1 MKLWGVVKNE
11 LADVAEKFADRRRTR
26 MATDEDVLE
35 FDEEAYIQ
43 RENANVVLTKDG
55 WIKRVGRLTSIETTR
70 VREGDEVI
78 AVVPGSTL
86 DHVVFFAD
94 DGTAYTM
101 RINEVPASHGYG
113 EPIAKYFKLADQ
125 VRVVGAVTTDERFVP
140 LQQKGARGDPP
151 GPYLLVATAH
161 GLVLRAPLA
170 PFRITSTKNGRR
182 YVRLA
187 EGDKVVLATVP
198 QDEDSMF
205 LASRDGHVVHFPLK
219 EVNVLSGVGKGVI
232 GIKLGKDD
240 ICLGGALNGSRFD
253 ALVVETTGG
262 IRKEIRRGAYPA
274 THRGGKG
281 YEIVKRADLQRVIPP
296 PIELVDWEQVE
307 GGKTVERNGHG
318 SKNGDGAGPFQ

>member
-1 MKLWGVVKNE
+1 
-11 LADVAEKFADRRRTR
+11 

-55 WIKRVGRLTSIETTR
+55 WIKRVGRLTNLETTR

-78 AVVPGSTL
+78 AVVPASTL
-86 DHVVFFAD
+86 DHVAFFAA

-101 RINEVPASHGYG
+101 RVNEVPASHGYG
-113 EPIAKYFKLADQ
+113 EPIAKFFKLADQ
-125 VRVVGAVTTDERFVP
+125 VRIVNVVTTDERFIP
-140 LQQKGARGDPP
+140 MQEKGAKGDPP

-161 GLVLRAPLA
+161 GLVLRTPLV
-170 PFRITSTKNGRR
+170 PFRTASTKNGRR

-187 EGDKVVLATVP
+187 DGDRVVLATVP
-198 QDEDSMF
+198 RDEESMF
-205 LASRDGHVVHFPLK
+205 LASRDGHVVHFALS

-232 GIKLGKDD
+232 GIKLGKGDV
-240 ICLGGALNGSRFD
+240 CLGGALCGSRFD

-262 IRKEIRRGAYPA
+262 VRKEIRRGAYPA

-281 YEIVKRADLQRVIPP
+281 YEIVKRADLLRVIPP
-296 PIELVDWEQVE
+296 PIELIDWEQLE
-307 GGKTVERNGHG
+307 ADKPGERNGQSG
-318 SKNGDGAGPFQ
+318 RNGDRGSLF